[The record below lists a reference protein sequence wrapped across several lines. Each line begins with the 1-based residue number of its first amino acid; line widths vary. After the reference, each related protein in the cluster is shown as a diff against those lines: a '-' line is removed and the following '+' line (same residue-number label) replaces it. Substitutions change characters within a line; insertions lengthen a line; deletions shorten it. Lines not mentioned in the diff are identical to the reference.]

1 MITYKFIRY
10 FFEHRKYSKILN
22 KIYKEENLID
32 NLSKLFGCTFRMDW
46 IGRLYTVINPNLMD
60 IKDQIYEYNDKG
72 FDNTEF
78 IEREIMTKLNLIAN
92 FISANNLF
100 ELLTYKIEK
109 LDEYGNYLFII
120 EPITLNDC
128 IKYTKLF
135 GILLG
140 ILGIIG
146 GGLMIFI

>member
-1 MITYKFIRY
+1 
-10 FFEHRKYSKILN
+10 
-22 KIYKEENLID
+22 
-32 NLSKLFGCTFRMDW
+32 
-46 IGRLYTVINPNLMD
+46 
-60 IKDQIYEYNDKG
+60 
-72 FDNTEF
+72 
-78 IEREIMTKLNLIAN
+78 MTKLNLIAN